1 MEQAKKEHMKKYK
14 INGQRGRRELGEC
27 TIMGAKVFIY
37 LFVLLFIMY
46 NFKHKKNI
54 KIEHSDFL

>member
-1 MEQAKKEHMKKYK
+1 MKEDK
-14 INGQRGRRELGEC
+14 IHGQSGRRELGEHA
-27 TIMGAKVFIY
+27 IMGAKVFIY

-46 NFKHKKNI
+46 NFKHKKSI